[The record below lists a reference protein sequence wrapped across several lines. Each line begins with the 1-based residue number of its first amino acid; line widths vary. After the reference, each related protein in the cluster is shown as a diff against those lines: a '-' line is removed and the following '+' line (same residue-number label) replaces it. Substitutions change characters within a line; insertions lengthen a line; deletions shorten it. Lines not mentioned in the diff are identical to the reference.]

1 MLCPKC
7 NHEISDNSKFCAECG
22 TNIKK
27 YLKEL
32 EKEKYIKC
40 PNCAKKIEKDATFC
54 KYCGSK
60 TEKML
65 PIKKEEK
72 RKNFIFC
79 NILVGNIIIII
90 LVSVTLILN
99 GYNFENFSFKDF
111 GFGGLNISTPIEPPQ
126 ATIEVTNSHLTNLG
140 YDLQKIEGVIEN
152 TSATVCEYPNVEIYT
167 YDASGNRVGEHS
179 AAPLNALNP
188 GETYKFSIYANGA
201 SRYSVETCSCN

>member
-60 TEKML
+60 TEKEVL
-65 PIKKEEK
+65 PITKGVEETEIK
-72 RKNFIFC
+72 MSFFIIVAGF
-79 NILVGNIIIII
+79 LAIIIP
-90 LVSVTLILN
+90 ILN
-99 GYNFENFSFKDF
+99 EYNPFGGF
-111 GFGGLNISTPIEPPQ
+111 GFGNSNISAPIARPQ

-201 SRYSVETCSCN
+201 SRYSIETCSCN